1 MDIEANDRREKM
13 LKLRD
18 EFLAIEEDRL
28 QGRNGCTLGE
38 LDSYLNSVIV
48 KVHNDIWHE
57 KERVNE
63 HQNTNITLRCTPL
76 RPFRK
81 RRLFIFAKE
90 MFLPTHTV
98 KKSLHTEPVKGITIN
113 NAENALPFDSGNI
126 TEYKTW
132 LFFDE
137 LSSILATQMPC
148 RSHRSGA

>member
-57 KERVNE
+57 KELVRDSNSQRDNFSRYV
-63 HQNTNITLRCTPL
+63 
-76 RPFRK
+76 FK
-81 RRLFIFAKE
+81 RRLF
-90 MFLPTHTV
+90 
-98 KKSLHTEPVKGITIN
+98 
-113 NAENALPFDSGNI
+113 ENR
-126 TEYKTW
+126 
-132 LFFDE
+132 LFY
-137 LSSILATQMPC
+137 
-148 RSHRSGA
+148 